1 MRNITKKWIIIT
13 VAAVTAFG
21 VLTACTKTTEKKD
34 DTEEAGDVAQSE
46 DTDSEGAQTAEDT
59 DMQEA
64 GPESGSEGADSGEET
79 ELNGLIAEVPE
90 DSDDSFIIEK
100 LVVEQ
105 ENGVDIMG
113 TDPDGTK
120 ITIVYS
126 DETNFVKRT
135 VQDGGDNTEE
145 KEGSAADLQEGFT
158 VEARGSYGG
167 DNVFFATDVKI
178 VEVIL

>member
-1 MRNITKKWIIIT
+1 MRSITKKWIIIT

-34 DTEEAGDVAQSE
+34 DTEEAGDVPQSE
-46 DTDSEGAQTAEDT
+46 DTDSEGAQGAEDT
-59 DMQEA
+59 
-64 GPESGSEGADSGEET
+64 GSEGGSENADAGEET
-79 ELNGLIAEVPE
+79 ELNGLISEVPE
-90 DSDDSFIIEK
+90 DSDDSFLIEK

-105 ENGVDIMG
+105 ENGVDLMEA
-113 TDPDGTK
+113 DPDGTK
-120 ITIVYS
+120 ITVVYS

-135 VQDGGDNTEE
+135 VRDGGDNTEE

-158 VEARGSYGG
+158 VEAKGSYGG

>member
-64 GPESGSEGADSGEET
+64 GPESGREGAGSG
-79 ELNGLIAEVPE
+79 
-90 DSDDSFIIEK
+90 
-100 LVVEQ
+100 
-105 ENGVDIMG
+105 
-113 TDPDGTK
+113 
-120 ITIVYS
+120 
-126 DETNFVKRT
+126 
-135 VQDGGDNTEE
+135 
-145 KEGSAADLQEGFT
+145 
-158 VEARGSYGG
+158 
-167 DNVFFATDVKI
+167 
-178 VEVIL
+178 

>member
-1 MRNITKKWIIIT
+1 
-13 VAAVTAFG
+13 
-21 VLTACTKTTEKKD
+21 
-34 DTEEAGDVAQSE
+34 
-46 DTDSEGAQTAEDT
+46 
-59 DMQEA
+59 
-64 GPESGSEGADSGEET
+64 
-79 ELNGLIAEVPE
+79 
-90 DSDDSFIIEK
+90 
-100 LVVEQ
+100 
-105 ENGVDIMG
+105 MG

-135 VQDGGDNTEE
+135 VQDGGDSTEE

>member
-1 MRNITKKWIIIT
+1 MRSIIKKWIIIT

-34 DTEEAGDVAQSE
+34 DMEEAEDVPQSE
-46 DTDSEGAQTAEDT
+46 DTDSEGMQAAEDT
-59 DMQEA
+59 GTQDT
-64 GPESGSEGADSGEET
+64 GSEGGSENADAGEET

-90 DSDDSFIIEK
+90 DSDDSFLIEK

-105 ENGVDIMG
+105 ENGVDIIG

-120 ITIVYS
+120 ITVVYS

-135 VQDGGDNTEE
+135 VRDGGDNTEE

-158 VEARGSYGG
+158 VEAKGSYGG

>member
-34 DTEEAGDVAQSE
+34 DTEEAEDVAQSE

-64 GPESGSEGADSGEET
+64 GPESGSENADSGEAT
-79 ELNGLIAEVPE
+79 ELNGLIAEVP
-90 DSDDSFIIEK
+90 DDSFIIEK

-135 VQDGGDNTEE
+135 VQDGGDSTEE